1 MSLKLNVDE
10 NKFLE
15 GAIKEFWGLQATLF
29 LDIELRKS
37 MTKSILPTGSPRLAR
52 PPRPGPCLE
61 FVFQYTLIRN
71 NRPKNLGVEY

>member
-37 MTKSILPTGSPRLAR
+37 TTKSILPTRSPWLTR
-52 PPRPGPCLE
+52 PPRPRPCLDFAE
-61 FVFQYTLIRN
+61 
-71 NRPKNLGVEY
+71 